1 LFFRRLSTIVS
12 TAGCTPIPRLS
23 VYPLTICRRFI
34 HRLPVCL
41 STLVFSTSTD
51 CRWPFRPPAACLSV
65 RPSACPVV
73 FFSTSTVVVSSV
85 SSPTTRRGRLDG
97 SHRTGGLLLPLGESY
112 STPTHT
118 AARGRD
124 ADFAPPP
131 TTEDEAVPKID
142 SSCRQHAYRL
152 PCIGNLFLTSPLFL
166 VTASAAS
173 GVD

>member
-1 LFFRRLSTIVS
+1 MVGFKFLDKFVNVRW
-12 TAGCTPIPRLS
+12 
-23 VYPLTICRRFI
+23 
-34 HRLPVCL
+34 LPVCPP
-41 STLVFSTSTD
+41 TVRHHFD
-51 CRWPFRPPAACLSV
+51 CRAPAVHLSANCPSPFLPPTARLSV

-112 STPTHT
+112 STPHT
-118 AARGRD
+118 CAARGRD